1 MNGHHQTVGGG
12 GGCPIGRPVQPR
24 GGEGGAQE
32 KITRFR
38 SAKPTSVRVDTKPK
52 MAKGKVKS
60 SDKNK
65 REEEGKGKT
74 G

>member
-1 MNGHHQTVGGG
+1 MNEWASSNNRG
-12 GGCPIGRPVQPR
+12 GGCPIGRPTQPK

-38 SAKPTSVRVDTKPK
+38 SAKPTSARVETKPK
-52 MAKGKVKS
+52 MATEKVKS

-65 REEEGKGKT
+65 REEEEKQKT
-74 G
+74 S